1 MANFNSFKI
10 TDSGLDLLYKCQAGK
25 TLKFTKFMLGDGSYS
40 GSIRD
45 LSNLVNPVKSEDIKR
60 LSIAGV
66 GDAKK
71 LIIGFD
77 LTNEDVTQGFYL
89 REIGIYA
96 NDPDTNDEVLVYY
109 TNSGETADYIPA
121 ISTDTIMQK
130 LMNAEIYIS
139 DVAEITATIDTSLVY
154 ATQSDIERV
163 QNSVPA
169 KISDLQNDTGYLT
182 ETDIDK
188 KGYLTNE
195 TDPTVPEYIKNIT
208 KEDIDK
214 WNNGGNANILIF
226 TNVIVETTSWVEDA
240 TYSEFGFKAD
250 ISCIGVTEDYYPNV
264 TFDVPQALS
273 ENYAP
278 VSLSGQDTVTIY
290 CVNVPQNTVTIPSI
304 ICSKEG

>member
-45 LSNLVNPVKSEDIKR
+45 LSNLVNPIKSEDIKR

-66 GDAKK
+66 GDTKK

-89 REIGIYA
+89 REIGIFA
-96 NDPDTNDEVLVYY
+96 NDSDTNNEVLVYY

-163 QNSVPA
+163 ESSMPT
-169 KISDLQNDTGYLT
+169 KISDLENDSKYVT
-182 ETDIDK
+182 ENELNN
-188 KGYLTNE
+188 KGYLTNYTE
-195 TDPTVPEYIKNIT
+195 TDPTVPSWAKAST
-208 KEDIDK
+208 KPTY
-214 WNNGGNANILIF
+214 N
-226 TNVIVETTSWVEDA
+226 
-240 TYSEFGFKAD
+240 YSEIQNKP
-250 ISCIGVTEDYYPNV
+250 T
-264 TFDVPQALS
+264 LS
-273 ENYAP
+273 TVAT
-278 VSLSGQDTVTIY
+278 SGSYNDLT
-290 CVNVPQNTVTIPSI
+290 NTPTIPSKTSELTNDSGFKSI
-304 ICSKEG
+304 TASTDDLESGVSELATGTIYLVYE